1 MHLPSRPSP
10 SSARNSRSG
19 AFTLVEV
26 TIALGICATVLM
38 TLLALLPTSLETMRQ
53 AAAMATEARIAESI
67 VGEAQL
73 TDWQEMIENMDG
85 AVLYFDAEG
94 GNITGTLEA
103 NRNRLLYAAKI
114 ILSEEGVTVP
124 GSDAPNEFTRRLT
137 IHIAE
142 TRDANFDFINIEGN
156 RKVHTYSAT
165 LARLTQQDT
174 P

>member
-1 MHLPSRPSP
+1 MTISSLPAR
-10 SSARNSRSG
+10 ARNRRSG

-26 TIALGICATVLM
+26 TIAMGICATVLI

-53 AAAMATEARIAESI
+53 AAAMSTEARIAESI

-73 TDWQEMIENMDG
+73 TDWQKMLDNMDG
-85 AVLYFDAEG
+85 AVLYFDDEG
-94 GNITGTLEA
+94 GDITKTLEA
-103 NRNRLLYAAKI
+103 DRNRLLYAAQI
-114 ILSEEGVTVP
+114 LLSEDGVTVP
-124 GSDAPNEFTRRLT
+124 GADAPNEFTRRLT

-142 TRDANFDFINIEGN
+142 TRDSNFDFVNIEGN

-165 LARLTQQDT
+165 LARLTQQET